1 MTRRA
6 LLIGSQ
12 TYGLTAVPSDVERV
26 AAALAERGF
35 EVERCAGEDAT
46 RAGILAAYRRLIAAS
61 SGGDAALVY
70 YSGHGAWSA
79 DVADPGPVQF
89 LVPVD
94 FEASTEREFR
104 GIAAPELSALLGEL
118 TARTRNATMVLDCCF
133 ASRMVRGPGPTVKA
147 LAAPPSAKV
156 AGHLAMLRAS
166 GARLGGPDVESNPHA
181 VRLVACGP
189 DQPAYEHTM
198 ADGRRTGM
206 LTDSFLAALGEAAGL
221 RISWAVLGRRVRE
234 RVMARFPEQ
243 RPEIEGPIR
252 RALFEVEELEQ
263 ARALPYYRER
273 GLHWL
278 RGGRLLGVSEGDEYA
293 VMPLES
299 LGTDAARRLATAVV
313 VDVVG
318 DRSRVALDRPGG
330 HIPEGAP
337 AFPLRSAAPRRPVSL
352 EPGSEGG
359 AARRL
364 LEECLRAS
372 TCLRLGADAEP
383 PVGRIRPIGSGIEV
397 LDGGGD
403 PLAPPLSADAW
414 GAHEAIRRLE
424 LVARAQAMREL
435 EGERAVAFG
444 LEWGRVMG
452 GAPRPLPWAG
462 AYLSAGERIY
472 VRLSNE
478 SAVRLYAS
486 VFDVGVAGRVALL
499 NRSQP
504 SGIGLGP
511 GEVEV
516 LGRRPGGA
524 LEGLRLEWPGDVPR
538 TGARLESLVVIISSA
553 PQDLRALETE
563 GYRSAPAAA
572 SFHAVK
578 HLSFWLSQ
586 GPHDSNQQ

>member
-1 MTRRA
+1 MARRA

-12 TYGLTAVPSDVERV
+12 TYGLTAVLSDVERV
-26 AAALAERGF
+26 AAALAGRGF
-35 EVERCAGEDAT
+35 EVERCAGEEAT

-61 SGGDAALVY
+61 SGEDAALVY

-79 DVADPGPVQF
+79 DAGEPGPVQF

-104 GIAAPELSALLGEL
+104 GITAPELSALLGEL

-156 AGHLAMLRAS
+156 AGHLARLRAS
-166 GARLGGPDVESNPHA
+166 GAKLGGPDVESNPHA

-189 DQPAYEHTM
+189 DQPAYEHT
-198 ADGRRTGM
+198 AQDGGRTGM
-206 LTDSFLAALGEAAGL
+206 LTDSFLAALGEAEGL
-221 RISWAVLGRRVRE
+221 RISWAALGRRVRE

-293 VMPLES
+293 VMPVES
-299 LGTDAARRLATAVV
+299 LGADAAGRLATAVV
-313 VDVVG
+313 VDVAG
-318 DRSRVALDRPGG
+318 DRSRVALDRPGS

-337 AFPLRSAAPRRPVSL
+337 AFPVRSGAKRWPVALAPGLGRQ
-352 EPGSEGG
+352 
-359 AARRL
+359 L
-364 LEECLRAS
+364 LEERIPAS
-372 TCLRLGADAEP
+372 PWLRLGGDDDP
-383 PVGRIRPIGSGIEV
+383 PVGHVRPREGGIEV

-403 PLAPPLSADAW
+403 PLAPLLSTDEW
-414 GAHEAIRRLE
+414 GAREAVRRLE
-424 LVARAQAMREL
+424 MFARAQAMREL
-435 EGERAVAFG
+435 EGDRAVAFG
-444 LEWGRVMG
+444 LEWGRVWG
-452 GAPRPLPWAG
+452 GAPRPLPQAG
-462 AYLSAGERIY
+462 AYLAAGERIY

-478 SAVRLYAS
+478 GSARLYAS
-486 VFDVGVAGRVALL
+486 VFDVGVAGRITLL

-524 LEGLRLEWPGDVPR
+524 LEGLRLEWPEDVPR
-538 TGARLESLVVIISSA
+538 TGARLESLVVVISSA

-563 GYRSAPAAA
+563 GYRSAPAVAA
-572 SFHAVK
+572 FHAVK
-578 HLSFWLSQ
+578 HLSFWLSP
-586 GPHDSNQQ
+586 GPHDSNRE